1 MSKAVRIPLTYAEFA
16 HDLGAHSRLTREV
29 SLVWHR
35 QYTKANP
42 ATRQAMREEFLTHFI
57 SGYVKCTEKQA
68 MRILIKGAP
77 ERTAEQKQAYEAAS
91 QKFLYHISRTG
102 AKSKPAA
109 QTEQTEQ
116 ISKRVAPA
124 LHSAAMA
131 FLAEFEGKNL
141 EEQIK
146 QAVALLNALK

>member
-1 MSKAVRIPLTYAEFA
+1 MSKAVHIPLTYAEFA

-68 MRILIKGAP
+68 MRILITGRG
-77 ERTAEQKQAYEAAS
+77 ERKASEQQAYEAAS
-91 QKFLYHISRTG
+91 QKFLYHIARTG
-102 AKSKPAA
+102 TKDQRKEPKRVRFTS
-109 QTEQTEQ
+109 EQRKAGDEFLATFPGETLAEQ
-116 ISKRVAPA
+116 IAKAR
-124 LHSAAMA
+124 A
-131 FLAEFEGKNL
+131 FLASL
-141 EEQIK
+141 
-146 QAVALLNALK
+146 A

>member
-1 MSKAVRIPLTYAEFA
+1 MSKAVHIPLTYAEFA

-42 ATRQAMREEFLTHFI
+42 ATRQAMREEFLVQFI
-57 SGYVKCTEKQA
+57 SGYVKCNEKQA

-109 QTEQTEQ
+109 QTEQTSHR
-116 ISKRVAPA
+116 IPAHLRSVA
-124 LHSAAMA
+124 MD
-131 FLAEFEGKNL
+131 FLGEFEGKNL